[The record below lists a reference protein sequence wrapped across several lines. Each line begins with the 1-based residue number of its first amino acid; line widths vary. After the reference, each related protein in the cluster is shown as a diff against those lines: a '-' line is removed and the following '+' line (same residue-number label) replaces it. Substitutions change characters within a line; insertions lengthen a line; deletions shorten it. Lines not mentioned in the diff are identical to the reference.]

1 MELLQNLYTG
11 FSVALLPVNLLFC
24 FVGVLLGTVVGVLP
38 GIGPAATIAI
48 LLPITFS
55 LDPATAVIML
65 AGIFYGTQYG
75 GSTTSILVNLPG
87 EASSVITCLDGYQMA
102 RKGRAGPALGIAA
115 FGSFIGG
122 TLSVVGL
129 MLLGP
134 RVASFALRFGPPEY
148 FALMVMGIVILTFLS
163 RGSMIK
169 SLISASLG
177 LFAGVIGTDPMSG
190 VQRFVYGSA
199 TLLDGVGIV
208 PAVMGLFGIA
218 EVLNCLEQKEVRD
231 VLRNKIGRL
240 LPNLQDWKES
250 IGPIL
255 RGSTVGFLLGILPGG
270 GTIIS
275 TFSSYVLEKRISRHP
290 ESFGQGAMA
299 GVAGPE
305 SANNAASTSAMVPL
319 LSLGIPSNVI
329 TALLLG
335 ALLIHG
341 ITPSPFLVTEH
352 PQVFWGVITS
362 MYIGN
367 VLLLILNLPLIGLWV
382 RLLQVPYGI
391 IFPLILV
398 LCLIGVYTINNNPYE
413 IVIMLVFGALGYL
426 MRKTGFE
433 PAPFCFALIIG
444 PIMEMNFR
452 QSLLQSRGGF
462 DIFFTRPISATLMGV
477 VLSLLLVQ
485 LLPNVAKK
493 RAAIAADDGMERV
506 AGTSNVQ
513 PG

>member
-1 MELLQNLYTG
+1 MELLHNLYTG
-11 FSVALLPVNLLFC
+11 FTVALLPVNLLFC
-24 FVGVLLGTVVGVLP
+24 FAGVFLGTMVGVLP
-38 GIGPAATIAI
+38 GIGPAATIAV

-55 LDPATAVIML
+55 LHPATAIIML

-102 RKGRAGPALGIAA
+102 RKGRAGPALGISA

-122 TLSVVGL
+122 TLSVIGL

-134 RVASFALRFGPPEY
+134 LVARFALRFGPPEY
-148 FALMVMGIVILTFLS
+148 FALMCMGIVILTFLS

-177 LFAGVIGTDPMSG
+177 LFVGVIGTDPMSG
-190 VQRFVYGSA
+190 VQRFVYGSNI
-199 TLLDGVGIV
+199 LLDGVGIV
-208 PAVMGLFGIA
+208 PMVMGLFGIA

-231 VLRNKIGRL
+231 VFKSEVGRL

-250 IGPIL
+250 VGSML
-255 RGSTVGFLLGILPGG
+255 RGSVIGFLLGILPGG

-275 TFSSYVLEKRISRHP
+275 TFSSYALEKRISRHP
-290 ESFGQGAMA
+290 ESFGQGAIA

-305 SANNAASTSAMVPL
+305 TANNAASTSAMVPL
-319 LSLGIPSNVI
+319 LSLGIPSNII

-335 ALLIHG
+335 ALMIHG

-367 VLLLILNLPLIGLWV
+367 ILLLILNLPLIGLWV
-382 RLLQVPYGI
+382 RLLKVPYGI
-391 IFPLILV
+391 IFPLILL
-398 LCLIGVYTINNNPYE
+398 LCLIGVYTLNNNAYE
-413 IVIMLVFGALGYL
+413 IIIMLVFGALGYL

-433 PAPFCFALIIG
+433 PAPFCFAMIIG
-444 PIMEMNFR
+444 PMMEMNFR
-452 QSLLQSRGGF
+452 QSLIQSRGGF
-462 DIFFTRPISATLMGV
+462 GIFFKRPISATLIGV
-477 VLSLLLVQ
+477 VFCLLLIQ
-485 LLPNVAKK
+485 LLPKIARK
-493 RAAIAADDGMERV
+493 RVLIASDDS
-506 AGTSNVQ
+506 T
-513 PG
+513 

>member
-1 MELLQNLYTG
+1 MELLHNLYIG
-11 FSVALLPVNLLFC
+11 FSVALVPANLLFC
-24 FVGVLLGTVVGVLP
+24 FIGVFLGTVVGVLP

-55 LDPATAVIML
+55 LPPETAIIML

-87 EASSVITCLDGYQMA
+87 EAASVVTCLDGYQMA
-102 RKGRAGPALGIAA
+102 RKGRAGPALGISA

-122 TLSVVGL
+122 TSSVIGL

-134 RVASFALRFGPPEY
+134 WVARFALRFGPPEY
-148 FALMVMGIVILTFLS
+148 FALMCLSIVILTFLS
-163 RGSMIK
+163 KGSMTK

-177 LFAGVIGTDPMSG
+177 VFASLIGTDPMSG
-190 VQRFVYGSA
+190 IQRYVYGSI

-208 PAVMGLFGIA
+208 PVVMGLFGIA
-218 EVLNCLEQKEVRD
+218 EVLHCLEEKEVRD
-231 VLRNKIGRL
+231 IFVAKIKGL
-240 LPNLQDWKES
+240 LPTLKDWKES
-250 IGPIL
+250 IGAII
-255 RGSTVGFLLGILPGG
+255 RGSVIGFFFGILPGG

-275 TFSSYVLEKRISRHP
+275 TFSSYAVEKRLSRHP
-290 ESFGQGAMA
+290 ERFGQGEIA

-305 SANNAASTSAMVPL
+305 TANNAASTSAMIPL

-335 ALLIHG
+335 ALMIHG
-341 ITPSPFLVTEH
+341 ITPSSFLVTEH

-367 VLLLILNLPLIGLWV
+367 VLLLVLNLPLIALWV
-382 RLLQVPYGI
+382 RLLKVPYGI
-391 IFPLILV
+391 IFPLILL
-398 LCLIGVYTINNNPYE
+398 LCLIGVYTINSNAYE
-413 IVIMLVFGALGYL
+413 IIIMLVFGALGYT

-462 DIFFTRPISATLMGV
+462 GIFIHRPISATLLAV
-477 VLSLLLVQ
+477 SLCLVLIQ
-485 LLPNVAKK
+485 LLPKIAKK
-493 RAAIAADDGMERV
+493 RAVIASDDSV
-506 AGTSNVQ
+506 
-513 PG
+513 